1 MRDVGRKSRK
11 ILSLSGPFH
20 YTRQVFE
27 CRDCRASFAPLDEE
41 FGVSPGL
48 RLTPSVTRRVAWLGA
63 RASFEQAS
71 RDLQELLN
79 LSVSRAEFA
88 RVAHEEGTRMDR
100 VQRQREERLLDPVS
114 PQQPAPPA
122 ERQCDR
128 LILTADA
135 TSVLTV
141 AGEENKMV
149 YCGRAFDASDR
160 GRKEGSN
167 RPFLASSKLTAS
179 AEGLEDFGPRL
190 KALGHQMGMRS
201 ARAIAFVADGARCLW
216 SWAEQSLPPG
226 TVMIQDIWHVLE
238 HLSALAKDLYGEP
251 WKQTFERWKRMLKDS
266 QVDSIIAELEHER
279 GRRGHRLRRR
289 IAEELTYL
297 RAGRDRMDYARYR
310 REGWPI
316 GSGAIEGTCK
326 HLVKERFNITGAR
339 WRRDSIRDV
348 LALRLSMFNEQWAKD
363 WALAQAA
370 YSACQK

>member
-1 MRDVGRKSRK
+1 MRDVGRKSRQ
-11 ILSLSGPFH
+11 ILSLSGSIS

-27 CRDCRASFAPLDEE
+27 CRDCRASFAPLDAEL
-41 FGVSPGL
+41 GVSPGQ
-48 RLTPSVTRRVAWLGA
+48 RLTPGVIRRVAWLGA
-63 RASFEQAS
+63 RASFGEAA

-88 RVAHEEGTRMDR
+88 RVVHENGARMDQ
-100 VQRQREERLLDPVS
+100 VQRQRETRLMEPVS
-114 PQQPAPPA
+114 PQRPAPPA
-122 ERQCDR
+122 ERRCDR
-128 LILTADA
+128 LVLTADA
-135 TSVLTV
+135 TSVLTI
-141 AGEENKMV
+141 AKEENKMV

-160 GRKEGSN
+160 GRKQDSG

-190 KALGHQMGMRS
+190 KTLGYQMGMRS
-201 ARAIAFVADGARCLW
+201 AQAVAFVADGARCLW
-216 SWAEQSLPPG
+216 NWAEDNLPPG

-238 HLSALAKDLYGEP
+238 HLSALAQDLYGES
-251 WKQTFERWKRMLKDS
+251 WKQTYQRWKRLLKGS
-266 QVDSIIAELEHER
+266 QVDTIIAELEDER
-279 GRRGHRLRRR
+279 GRRGHRRRRR

-326 HLVKERFNITGAR
+326 HLVKERFGVTGAR
-339 WRRDSIRDV
+339 WKRERIRDV
-348 LALRLSMFNEQWAKD
+348 LALRLSMYNERWGED

-370 YSACQK
+370 